1 MGGTGD
7 HLMDPNYAMDMPYIP
22 QHQQGYGGQHGG
34 PHGGPAGYQQFV
46 QPQQQ
51 QYIDPNFGYQP
62 VMGGHQQQPG
72 DMHPQW
78 FDSDL

>member
-34 PHGGPAGYQQFV
+34 PHGGPAGYQ
-46 QPQQQ
+46 
-51 QYIDPNFGYQP
+51 P